1 MQQSIII
8 ADDHPLIL
16 KGLQDYLTEK
26 GRNVIAGASNGKI
39 ALDLI
44 LKHNP
49 DIAILDI
56 RMPFKSG
63 LEIAEACKDQNCKT
77 KIILIT
83 FEKDGTLLN
92 QAKALNVHG
101 YILKE
106 FALAEIESCLS
117 AIENGEMYFS
127 PNLQDVIS
135 TEPVIDLSSLTV
147 TEKKILKA
155 VAQNRTTK
163 EIGKA
168 MFISYR
174 TVEKHRSNIIKKLKL
189 DHHQNSLLIWAKEH
203 QKHLY

>member
-26 GRNVIAGASNGKI
+26 GRNVIAGASDGKV

-63 LEIAEACKDQNCKT
+63 LEIAEACKDQGCET
-77 KIILIT
+77 KIVLIT

-92 QAKALNVHG
+92 RAKALNVHG

-117 AIENGEMYFS
+117 AIENGEAYFS

-135 TEPVIDLSSLTV
+135 SEPIIDLSSLSV

-163 EIGKA
+163 EIGEE

-189 DHHQNSLLIWAKEH
+189 DQHQNSLLIWAKEN
-203 QKHLY
+203 QKYLL